1 MNGDQFC
8 MSVNLLSGGCPCVY
22 DHNTAVCQLAML
34 RCLSLS
40 TLRVSRYEQVYQL
53 LEYRCHSIS
62 LP

>member
-22 DHNTAVCQLAML
+22 DHNTAVCQLAIL

-40 TLRVSRYEQVYQL
+40 TLRVSRYEQVY
-53 LEYRCHSIS
+53 
-62 LP
+62 